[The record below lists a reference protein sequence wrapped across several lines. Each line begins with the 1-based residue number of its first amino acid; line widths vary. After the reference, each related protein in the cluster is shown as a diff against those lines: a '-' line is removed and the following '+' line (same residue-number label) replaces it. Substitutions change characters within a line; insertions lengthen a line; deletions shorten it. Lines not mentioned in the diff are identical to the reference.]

1 MTFRVLLNGGLNL
14 RQQLTIDKM
23 EFSFHYAVCFPY
35 TTTLNTGILKWLYI
49 IFNGAKYRREPAAPG
64 ISLVPPLKT
73 LKLKSEMELSQE
85 LKGKK

>member
-1 MTFRVLLNGGLNL
+1 MEL
-14 RQQLTIDKM
+14 RQ
-23 EFSFHYAVCFPY
+23 
-35 TTTLNTGILKWLYI
+35 
-49 IFNGAKYRREPAAPG
+49 EPAAPG